1 MDYTIIDVSGASS
14 LSEALS
20 IVNLKPPEPPPFDG
34 SWLRFADPQH
44 PKAKNQA
51 AYLRLIQLPQTG
63 VQFATF
69 GSWWR
74 EAQGLGG
81 PWQWQS
87 VPAESLT
94 QEQRER
100 LEQERAEV
108 DAAYRQRRAE
118 RQREAAAKAAQMWQA
133 ATPIHGADHPYLA
146 KKGVPGLGAVRLL
159 KDTLLVPL
167 FEVKS
172 GELCSLIRILPDGT
186 KYNLEGGKKAGC
198 ACLIGP
204 EPTAGCRVW
213 VCEGIA
219 TGLSLHL
226 ATGDPVYSGGDA
238 GNLAPVALGLHGRLS
253 TARIWIGGDN
263 DQAGRQGA
271 QKALNAVPGARA
283 VFPDVPLPAGTDWND
298 LHAAA
303 SLEAVKAQLQAA
315 TTAPVEPEPL
325 RREPPPAEPYPL
337 EALGSVLTPA
347 ALALRRIIQAPDAL
361 IAQSLLAAA
370 ALCVQPHASVVIDGR
385 VSPLS
390 IFAITV
396 GASGE
401 RKTAVDS
408 LALKPVA
415 DRQRELV
422 ETFREGTRSHK
433 REVKEFERCEREML
447 NKKVVDLAAIKANR
461 TEKKAALDS
470 LGDPPEPPLL
480 PNLLAAD
487 PTSEGLFKL
496 FASGQPSLGLF
507 SDEGALFIGGAALM
521 KEVRLRTIGALSKL
535 WDGRPLDRVRSGD
548 GASVLFDRR
557 LSLHLMMQPL
567 VAAELFTDPIFADQG
582 FLSRVL
588 CAWPET
594 TAGTRRYRSEDAS
607 QDPAI
612 RRYWETLKAL
622 LERPYPLR
630 EGTRNELMPRLLPL
644 ADPAKAAWIQYCD
657 AIEAQLGSGQPLE
670 PIRGFANKA
679 AEHAARIAGV
689 LAVIENPA
697 AVVIELPQVHAGIAL
712 MDYYL
717 TEQLRIQETG
727 ATDPDIRLAERLLA
741 WARGFEVIY
750 LRLIYRHG
758 PNAIREAET
767 AKRLCRLLEE
777 HGWLSRI
784 EGGAVIEGIHRRNA
798 WRVCR

>member
-1 MDYTIIDVSGASS
+1 MDSYNI
-14 LSEALS
+14 S
-20 IVNLKPPEPPPFDG
+20 IRGGNLRECMAGVNLPWPG
-34 SWLRFADPQH
+34 SADPPLDGEIH
-44 PKAKNQA
+44 RFTDPESSSRPDKNSA
-51 AYLRLIQLPQTG
+51 AWIVGHTLPDG
-63 VQFATF
+63 VRVAHF
-69 GSWWR
+69 GSWRR
-74 EAQGLGG
+74 EDG
-81 PWQWQS
+81 PWTWCEAGELS
-87 VPAESLT
+87 AEQQAELGRLKA
-94 QEQRER
+94 EAERER
-100 LEQERAEV
+100 ERRHAQ
-108 DAAYRQRRAE
+108 ARI
-118 RQREAAAKAAQMWQA
+118 EAIRLWDA
-133 ATPIHGADHPYLA
+133 ATPVKHREHPYLTR
-146 KKGVPGLGAVRLL
+146 KQVDGQAVVRM
-159 KDTLLVPL
+159 TAETVLLVPL
-167 FEVKS
+167 RDTV
-172 GELCSLIRILPDGT
+172 GDLHTLIRIWPDGT
-186 KYNLEGGKKAGC
+186 KRLLEDGDPRGRFC
-198 ACLIGP
+198 RIGP
-204 EPTAGCRVW
+204 KPAGKIW
-213 VCEGIA
+213 LAEGIA
-219 TGLSLHL
+219 TALTV
-226 ATGDPVYSGGDA
+226 ATATEQATVCCGDA
-238 GNLAPVALGLHGRLS
+238 GNLPRVARALRAKYPDTESVIAADCGPKGQQGAKEALAAAGPA
-253 TARIWIGGDN
+253 ARILTPAHP
-263 DQAGRQGA
+263 QAGDG
-271 QKALNAVPGARA
+271 
-283 VFPDVPLPAGTDWND
+283 FDWND
-298 LHAAA
+298 LMWVAG
-303 SLEAVKAQLQAA
+303 LEAVKVQLQAA

-325 RREPPPAEPYPL
+325 RREPPPPEPYPL

-370 ALCVQPHASVVIDGR
+370 LCVQSHANVIIDGR

-408 LALKPVA
+408 LALEPVA

-422 ETFREGTRSHK
+422 EAYREGTRSHK
-433 REVKEFERCEREML
+433 RELKEFERCEREL
-447 NKKVVDLAAIKANR
+447 LSKKVVDLGAIKANR
-461 TEKKAALDS
+461 TEKKVALDG

-548 GASVLFDRR
+548 GASMLFDRR

-567 VAAELFTDPIFADQG
+567 VAAELFSDPIFADQG

-612 RRYWETLKAL
+612 RRYWDVLKTL
-622 LERPYPLR
+622 LERPCPLR
-630 EGTRNELMPRLLPL
+630 EGTRNELMPRNLPL
-644 ADPAKAAWIQYCD
+644 TDPAKAAWIHYCD
-657 AIEAQLGSGQPLE
+657 TIEAQLGSGQTLE
-670 PIRGFANKA
+670 PIRGLANKT

-689 LAVIENPA
+689 LAVIE
-697 AVVIELPQVHAGIAL
+697 LPHVRAGIAL

-717 TEQLRIQETG
+717 TEMLRIQETG
-727 ATDPDIRLAERLLA
+727 AADPDIRLAEKLLD

-784 EGGAVIEGIHRRNA
+784 EGGAVIDGVHRRNA
-798 WRVCR
+798 WRVNR